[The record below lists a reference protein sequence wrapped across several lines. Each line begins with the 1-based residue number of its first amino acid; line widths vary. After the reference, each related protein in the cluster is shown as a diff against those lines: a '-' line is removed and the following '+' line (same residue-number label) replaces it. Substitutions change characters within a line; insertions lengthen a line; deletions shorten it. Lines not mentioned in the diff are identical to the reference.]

1 MKITA
6 IIVNIEQ
13 DPVKVHNSGSHRK
26 TQIQKEVHFKY
37 RKIVYIHSN
46 ISNLPTPQR

>member
-6 IIVNIEQ
+6 IMVNIEQ

-26 TQIQKEVHFKY
+26 TQIQKKEHIKY
-37 RKIVYIHSN
+37 KKIGYIHSN